1 MSHFVVVIDWTSE
14 GDNGCNVL
22 GVEHSLEKAKEI
34 FKDAV
39 EAELDIAA
47 NNGWTIYEHN
57 DCEFDAGE
65 DGCCADNHSRIF
77 IQEVI

>member
-34 FKDAV
+34 FDEAV
-39 EAELDIAA
+39 EAEKDFVE
-47 NNGWTIYEHN
+47 NNGWEIYEDN

-65 DGCCADNHSRIF
+65 NGYYVDNHSRVF